1 MFDSSAYK
9 AELTAIYTA
18 YSEWFHAFSAFVEST
33 REKRTLYN
41 AIAFEKAA
49 QQERETLNAA
59 RVNAVQKVE
68 NARAALLDKI
78 GKNWMVRIASYDEK
92 GVALFGSDYVAPTL
106 EDLEFAARDYY
117 SKNTTML
124 QALYSI
130 AEKRGLAGDIAQDSP
145 LYMASRQ
152 KKIDAANSLA
162 DEVRSVMETADPVKL
177 DTRQYIADNFETMEA
192 AKVAIIGN
200 I

>member
-1 MFDSSAYK
+1 
-9 AELTAIYTA
+9 
-18 YSEWFHAFSAFVEST
+18 
-33 REKRTLYN
+33 
-41 AIAFEKAA
+41 
-49 QQERETLNAA
+49 
-59 RVNAVQKVE
+59 
-68 NARAALLDKI
+68 
-78 GKNWMVRIASYDEK
+78 MV
-92 GVALFGSDYVAPTL
+92 PTL

-177 DTRQYIADNFETMEA
+177 DARQYIADNFETMEA